1 MILCCCSFFRDV
13 DGTII
18 MFDVSDEQTL
28 INALSDKGSKRGKGK
43 CWLKE
48 VDFKAEDN
56 CYPVKI
62 LG

>member
-1 MILCCCSFFRDV
+1 
-13 DGTII
+13 

-28 INALSDKGSKRGKGK
+28 TNALSDKGSKRGKGK

-48 VDFKAEDN
+48 VNFKAEDN